1 MTEVSLKKARV
12 AVNVAGVWTGPGY
25 ARELDAP
32 ALASPAD
39 VRGWLGSM
47 PYEQRLD
54 LSEGNRLQT
63 QLLLREQVLVA
74 AEQDGWAQIYAPS
87 QRTRKEPL
95 GYRGWMPLAQL
106 VFEPAAASLA
116 DFVSAEDLYAG
127 PGKVEEVQVGSS
139 AAEALLAGSGTG
151 EPLHASIGIG
161 IGTVEELLSDSGA
174 AEPLQVESDTADALL
189 AVVTAES
196 AWLHRGAMED
206 DCEPQPWLE
215 LSYLTALPVL
225 TGLGEWVQVQLP
237 QGGSGL
243 LRSSE
248 VSQRRQVLGAA
259 VSSANGRH
267 SGRIIVEEAKRYLGL
282 PYLWGGV
289 SSFGYDCSGL
299 VYSMHLAAGFL
310 IPRDAA
316 DQALEG
322 ISVER
327 EDLTPGDLLFFAYEE
342 GKGRIHHVGICA
354 GGGRMVHSPRTGR
367 CVELVKF
374 DESYELYR
382 EHCATRRYWR

>member
-1 MTEVSLKKARV
+1 
-12 AVNVAGVWTGPGY
+12 
-25 ARELDAP
+25 
-32 ALASPAD
+32 
-39 VRGWLGSM
+39 
-47 PYEQRLD
+47 
-54 LSEGNRLQT
+54 
-63 QLLLREQVLVA
+63 
-74 AEQDGWAQIYAPS
+74 
-87 QRTRKEPL
+87 
-95 GYRGWMPLAQL
+95 MPLAQL
-106 VFEPAAASLA
+106 VFEPAEASLV
-116 DFVSAEDLYAG
+116 DFVTAD
-127 PGKVEEVQVGSS
+127 
-139 AAEALLAGSGTG
+139 ALLAGPGTIG
-151 EPLHASIGIG
+151 EIQVGSNAA
-161 IGTVEELLSDSGA
+161 ELL
-174 AEPLQVESDTADALL
+174 QIESDTADVLL

-215 LSYLTALPVL
+215 LSFLTALPVL
-225 TGLGEWVQVQLP
+225 TGQGEWVQVQLP
-237 QGGSGL
+237 QGSSGL
-243 LRSSE
+243 LRNSE

-267 SGRIIVEEAKRYLGL
+267 AGRIIVEEAKRYLGL

-299 VYSMHLAAGFL
+299 VYSMHFAAGFL

-342 GKGRIHHVGICA
+342 GKGRIHHVGIYA

-374 DESYELYR
+374 DESYELYF
-382 EHCATRRYWR
+382 EYCATRRYWS